1 MGQPGGTRRPA
12 LALLAVVA
20 AAGVSLLRQTGAG
33 ALDTVY
39 AEDGAVFLAAS
50 YNSPEAG
57 NFFSPY
63 AGYLHLGPR
72 LITALVSLFPVAW
85 AAWALA
91 VSAAVVTGLLSVLVF
106 FASSRLASLPAR
118 LLVSVVVVFVPVG
131 QDELPNSIANLHW
144 PALYALFWVLVWK
157 PRSRWASV
165 VAAGSVL
172 LIAMS
177 DLLVLAFVPL
187 ALWLWWRRRNG
198 QSLSV
203 LLALGTGLFAQ
214 ALTVLLGPGGR
225 ELNPEP
231 VKWAPWWAIRAVP
244 TSTLGQ
250 RWFPSDV
257 DVRWLAL
264 AAVAWILV
272 GLFVFFTFKRTLTDR
287 WQLALLAGAHC
298 VAVYA
303 LPVMLS
309 GQATPRYAAAP
320 AMLLVTALV
329 ALTVASRPLPPYP
342 LPAQSTGASPASAS
356 AFSSASP
363 ASTSVASA
371 VSHAALAP
379 VAASASVAGTASP
392 ASASAASASGSHP
405 LAVSGSVSAASV
417 SAAGVV
423 SASLPGVPASPPGS
437 ASLPGSGS
445 VSGAATVG
453 GPGAG
458 LDEGAARSGLNAGAV
473 GDRSTD
479 EHGVKDTAGDAEAE
493 GHRDSLR
500 AWREWARDASKP
512 WWENKDKWAFGLLAG
527 FCAVVWI
534 VNLRV
539 PNERSLGPTWT
550 EQVTKAE
557 QMCQL
562 AQTAQIQL
570 ASPGWTMTVDCD
582 AVPAWR

>member
-118 LLVSVVVVFVPVG
+118 LLVSAVVVFVPVG

-177 DLLVLAFVPL
+177 DLLVLVFVPL

-203 LLALGTGLFAQ
+203 LLALGTGLVAQ

-342 LPAQSTGASPASAS
+342 LPAQSTGTIPASASALGSASPASAS
-356 AFSSASP
+356 GVASASP
-363 ASTSVASA
+363 
-371 VSHAALAP
+371 P
-379 VAASASVAGTASP
+379 
-392 ASASAASASGSHP
+392 AASASGLGSASGLDP
-405 LAVSGSVSAASV
+405 LPAAGSASAASV

-423 SASLPGVPASPPGS
+423 SASLPGS
-437 ASLPGSGS
+437 ASL
-445 VSGAATVG
+445 SGAATVG

-458 LDEGAARSGLNAGAV
+458 LDEGAARSGLSAGAV

-479 EHGVKDTAGDAEAE
+479 EHGAKDTAGDAEAE

-582 AVPAWR
+582 EVPSWR